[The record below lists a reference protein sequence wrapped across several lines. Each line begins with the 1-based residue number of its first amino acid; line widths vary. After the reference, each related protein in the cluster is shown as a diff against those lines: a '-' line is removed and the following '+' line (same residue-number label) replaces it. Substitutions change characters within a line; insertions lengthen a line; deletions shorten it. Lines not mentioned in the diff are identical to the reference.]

1 MASSS
6 AVAQEAAAKP
16 HSATLRV
23 AFRSPGA
30 ATMAKRSLEVDEE
43 LRPEAV
49 DCSLSVDGSDLVFRV
64 EGVDERAIRLKLSS
78 QLDMLG
84 VVARTLREFGD
95 EAVSRG

>member
-1 MASSS
+1 MTGLLPIY
-6 AVAQEAAAKP
+6 AA
-16 HSATLRV
+16 
-23 AFRSPGA
+23 FSP
-30 ATMAKRSLEVDEE
+30 E
-43 LRPEAV
+43 
-49 DCSLSVDGSDLVFRV
+49 CSRV